1 MTIGALQHPTAPAG
15 TELSR
20 PDLMHGLSLNHF
32 TRDSLDIHPALEEVR
47 RLPEFQPPPPSPLDE
62 LLKQPWVKK
71 LYDSAERILEELLKS
86 IGGFLANAQPNW
98 MPDLPQNIRD
108 LFSVFISFILIL
120 AGLYGV
126 YLLLTLLIRWRE
138 NRQVNK
144 EPAAVRYFEESLL
157 INSAHHYQKAFQ
169 AAQKGAYQD
178 GIRELYIA
186 SLCLLDE
193 RAIVPY
199 ESARTNLEYQHQL
212 VEQARG
218 DLRQDFHALAQT
230 FEGIRYGK
238 QPANVE
244 QFQQSQASFETFQ
257 NHLKVTHG

>member
-1 MTIGALQHPTAPAG
+1 MTIGVLQHPAAPAG

-20 PDLMHGLSLNHF
+20 PDLLHGPPLNHL
-32 TRDSLDIHPALEEVR
+32 TQENLDIRPALEEIR

-62 LLKQPWVKK
+62 LLKQPWIKK
-71 LYDSAERILEELLKS
+71 LYDAAGQVLEDFLKA
-86 IGGFLANAQPNW
+86 IGKFLGKAQPHW

-108 LFSVFISFILIL
+108 LFSIFISFMLIL

-138 NRQVNK
+138 GRQVNND
-144 EPAAVRYFEESLL
+144 PAVARFFEESLL
-157 INSAHHYQKAFQ
+157 ITSEHHYQKACQ
-169 AAQKGAYQD
+169 AAQKGDYQE
-178 GIRELYIA
+178 GIRELHMA

-193 RAIVPY
+193 KAIIPY

-212 VEQARG
+212 SEQARG
-218 DLRQDFHALAQT
+218 DLKQDFQAMAQT

-238 QPANVE
+238 QPAGAE
-244 QFQQSQASFETFQ
+244 QFQNSHVRFETFQ
-257 NHLKVTHG
+257 NHLKVPHG